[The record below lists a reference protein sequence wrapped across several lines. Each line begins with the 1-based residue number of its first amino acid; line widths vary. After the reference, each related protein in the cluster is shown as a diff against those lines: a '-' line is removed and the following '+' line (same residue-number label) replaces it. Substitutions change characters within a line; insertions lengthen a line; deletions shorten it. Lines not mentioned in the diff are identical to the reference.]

1 MDLNNKQKFIEQI
14 ISLGVNVVEI
24 FPNNTTD
31 ESMLF
36 VANTFEP
43 SMKTPTDD
51 IQYNSLVGINVTDF
65 VKNASLVDPNNFKN
79 KFEQFIRSDS
89 RIIVR
94 INFSRNIR
102 WFKYASKL

>member
-14 ISLGVNVVEI
+14 ISLGFNVVEI
-24 FPNNTTD
+24 YPNNTTD

-51 IQYNSLVGINVTDF
+51 IQFNSMVGINITDF
-65 VKNASLVDPNNFKN
+65 VRNTSVVDPNNFKS
-79 KFEQFIRSDS
+79 KFERFIHDES
-89 RIIVR
+89 RIVVR
-94 INFSRNIR
+94 INFARNIR
-102 WFKYASKL
+102 WFKYSSKL

>member
-1 MDLNNKQKFIEQI
+1 MELNNKQKFIEQI
-14 ISLGVNVVEI
+14 ISLGFIIVEI
-24 FPNNTTD
+24 YPNNMND

-51 IQYNSLVGINVTDF
+51 IQYNSIVGINITDF
-65 VKNASLVDPNNFKN
+65 VRNTSVVDPNNFKS
-79 KFEQFIRSDS
+79 KFEQFIHGES
-89 RIIVR
+89 RIVVR

-102 WFKYASKL
+102 WFKYSSKL